1 VLRRFSILALAA
13 LWLAGAGFGP
23 ARAAAQKKAADNV
36 TAEQVAETVVL
47 VYGAR
52 ERLAQIRRTGVER
65 GRLTRTAEDGRTEEI
80 TYERSFKR
88 GESFDKDKIRLDQR
102 KPTLEYSL
110 ILNEGSVFGVVRGT
124 QFTPRAED
132 VGIFMADR
140 VHGVETLLRYK
151 ESGATVSLA
160 GRDSQKGLELWML
173 DLEDKEKRK
182 TRYFISSKSG
192 KVLWLEYEETPQG
205 AAKPVKYRRTFHDYR
220 VVQGTFH
227 PYRSVLYADDRQVEE
242 LNVLTVVFGVRLED
256 AAFRNPQSASLRP

>member
-1 VLRRFSILALAA
+1 VLRRFRILALAA
-13 LWLAGAGFGP
+13 LVLAGAGFPP
-23 ARAAAQKKAADNV
+23 ARAAAQKKPADNI

-65 GRLTRTAEDGRTEEI
+65 GKVTRTAEDGRIEEI
-80 TYERSFKR
+80 NYERSFKR

-102 KPTLEYSL
+102 KPTLEYTL

-124 QFTPRAED
+124 PFTPRAED

-160 GRDSQKGLELWML
+160 GKDTQKGLELWML
-173 DLEDKEKRK
+173 DLEDKGKRK
-182 TRYFISSKSG
+182 TRYFISAKSG

-205 AAKPVKYRRTFHDYR
+205 GAKPVRYKRTFHDYR
-220 VVQGTFH
+220 VVQGTFY

-242 LNVLTVVFGVRLED
+242 LNVLTVVFGIKLED
-256 AAFRNPQSASLRP
+256 AAFQNPQAAAARP

>member
-1 VLRRFSILALAA
+1 MFRRFRTLALAA
-13 LWLAGAGFGP
+13 LLLAGVGLPP
-23 ARAAAQKKAADNV
+23 ARAAAQKKPPENL

-52 ERLAQIRRTGVER
+52 ERLSHVRRTGVER
-65 GRLTRTAEDGRTEEI
+65 GKVTRTADDGRTEEI
-80 TYERSFKR
+80 SYERSFKR

-124 QFTPRAED
+124 PFTPRTED

-151 ESGATVSLA
+151 ESGATVALA
-160 GRDSQKGLELWML
+160 GKETQKGLDLWML
-173 DLEDKEKRK
+173 DLEDKEKRR
-182 TRYFISSKSG
+182 TRYFISTRSG
-192 KVLWLEYEETPQG
+192 KVLWLEYQETPQG
-205 AAKPVKYRRTFHDYR
+205 GSRPVKYRRTFHDYR
-220 VVQGTFH
+220 VVQGTFY

-242 LNVLTVVFGVRLED
+242 LNVMTVVFGIKLED
-256 AAFRNPQSASLRP
+256 SAFQNPQAAEARP